1 MLYLKQDLLDNKE
14 TTLIW
19 ELFGARKILD
29 EQQKKIIMDQMIDLL
44 SDQTFLAL
52 FTEQKNAD

>member
-1 MLYLKQDLLDNKE
+1 M
-14 TTLIW
+14 
-19 ELFGARKILD
+19 RKILD